1 MRDKGVLVGDGDVVE
16 GVFSLFAMVHTMRL
30 EGPEGPVETH
40 PWDGVAAGGFSYAS
54 MPCNGDAPV
63 NNVATDLPALGGAV
77 LGVRV
82 PVSVRSHPLRVE
94 VDASGGLE
102 GSVALTVCR
111 LGAGPTADPDP
122 VADHAKPRIEVVF
135 EGAVDRRDATFVPWS
150 GTFTLR
156 GGTGRYEQLRGEGQI
171 AGYFFSKDA
180 QEGAARG
187 ALLDGQYAMIGRYR
201 IPAPTAEDVSR

>member
-1 MRDKGVLVGDGDVVE
+1 MRDKGVLVSDGEMVE
-16 GVFSLFAMVHTMRL
+16 GAFSLFAMVHTMTL
-30 EGPEGPVETH
+30 EGPEGAVETH

-54 MPCNGDAPV
+54 MPCSGDAPV
-63 NNVATDLPALGGAV
+63 NNVATDLPALGGTMS
-77 LGVRV
+77 GSRV
-82 PVSVRSHPLRVE
+82 PVSVRSHPLRME
-94 VDASGGLE
+94 VDASGGLR
-102 GSVALTVCR
+102 GSIALTVCR
-111 LGAGPTADPDP
+111 LGPGPTADPDP
-122 VADHAKPRIEVVF
+122 VADLAKPRIKVGF

-156 GGTGRYEQLRGEGQI
+156 GGTGRYAQLGGEGHI

-201 IPAPTAEDVSR
+201 IPAPAAGGVSR